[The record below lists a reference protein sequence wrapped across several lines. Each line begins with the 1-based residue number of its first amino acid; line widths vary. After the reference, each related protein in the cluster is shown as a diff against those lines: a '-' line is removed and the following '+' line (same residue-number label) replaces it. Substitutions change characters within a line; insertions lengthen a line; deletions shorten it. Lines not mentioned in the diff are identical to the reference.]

1 MKKLLVYLSTG
12 LLLTTTVSSI
22 VVNKAT
28 EVNQNKIVKQHQY
41 EINQF
46 AQEFSAKSFYQTEQ
60 PITKT
65 NNNLKDGKNDFEYYF
80 VYSNLFLNHT
90 TLNYVQNTLGAG
102 VGAVGA
108 ILSELGIPF
117 AGIIAAILIA
127 QWYIWDI
134 PSYDQG
140 NGVGIQLIQPIPT
153 IIVDVWAQ

>member
-12 LLLTTTVSSI
+12 LLTATTISAV
-22 VVNKAT
+22 VVNKTT
-28 EVNQNKIVKQHQY
+28 EVNQNKIVEQHQD
-41 EINQF
+41 EINQLVH
-46 AQEFSAKSFYQTEQ
+46 EISAKSFYQTEK
-60 PITKT
+60 PIAKT
-65 NNNLKDGKNDFEYYF
+65 NNNLKDGKNDFKYYF
-80 VYSNLFLNHT
+80 AYSNLFLNHS
-90 TLNYVQNTLGAG
+90 TLNYIQNALGAG

-140 NGVGIQLIQPIPT
+140 NGVEIQLIQPIPT
-153 IIVDVWAQ
+153 IIVGVWAQ